1 MPRVCFLI
9 VLWASLSGCSET
21 FSVAEKI
28 GEAVPG
34 KGILACTGLPLAG
47 QKCEIGLSAEAAAG
61 QPSSAQDPSRPG
73 G

>member
-9 VLWASLSGCSET
+9 ALCVSLNGCAEY
-21 FSVAEKI
+21 FPVAEKI

-47 QKCEIGLSAEAAAG
+47 QKCEAG
-61 QPSSAQDPSRPG
+61 FSSQDAVMASSSAQDKRAG

>member
-9 VLWASLSGCSET
+9 ALWVSLSGCSES

-28 GEAVPG
+28 GESVPG
-34 KGILACTGLPLAG
+34 KSILACTGLPLAG
-47 QKCEIGLSAEAAAG
+47 QKCEVGLSAEAAG
-61 QPSSAQDPSRPG
+61 PRPG